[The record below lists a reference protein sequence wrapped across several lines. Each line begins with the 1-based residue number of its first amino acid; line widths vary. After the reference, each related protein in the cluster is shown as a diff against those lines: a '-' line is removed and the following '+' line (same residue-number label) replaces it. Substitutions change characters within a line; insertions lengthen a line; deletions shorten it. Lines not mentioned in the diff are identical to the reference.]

1 MLIAMAA
8 PRSKPVE
15 LHAHAMDNLR
25 YIRGTMERAGSFTAV
40 PGLGGVL
47 MGSSALVAAWMATS
61 LKGDSHW
68 MTVWTVECFVGI
80 VIGVTA
86 AAMKARRMRTPLLT
100 GPGRKFLSVFSPA
113 IFAGVVLT
121 LVFHAAEMSW
131 FLPGIWLL
139 LYGTAVLS
147 AGWGSVQAVPLMGL
161 CFMVAGTVS
170 LLMPDLSGDVLLAAG
185 FGGLH
190 IIFGTIIAVKH
201 GG

>member
-1 MLIAMAA
+1 MAV

-47 MGSSALVAAWMATS
+47 MGSSALVAAWLASS
-61 LKGDSHW
+61 LHGTGHW
-68 MTVWTVECFVGI
+68 MTVWTIECFVGI
-80 VIGVTA
+80 VIGATA
-86 AAMKARRMRTPLLT
+86 AALKSRRLRTPMFS
-100 GPGRKFLSVFSPA
+100 GPGRKFLAVFSPA
-113 IFAGVVLT
+113 IFAGMVLT
-121 LVFHAAEMSW
+121 IVFHEADIVW

-147 AGWGSVQAVPLMGL
+147 AGWGSVRAVPLMGF
-161 CFMVAGTVS
+161 CFMVVGTLS
-170 LLMPDLSGDVLLAAG
+170 LAMPDLPGNVLLATG

-190 IIFGTIIAVKH
+190 IVFGTIIAVKH

>member
-1 MLIAMAA
+1 MAV

-47 MGSSALVAAWMATS
+47 MGSSALVAAWLASS
-61 LKGDSHW
+61 LHGTGHW
-68 MTVWTVECFVGI
+68 MTVWTIECFVGI
-80 VIGVTA
+80 VIGATA
-86 AAMKARRMRTPLLT
+86 AAMKSRRMHTSVLS
-100 GPGRKFLSVFSPA
+100 GPGRKFMAVFSPA
-113 IFAGVVLT
+113 IFAGMVLT
-121 LVFHAAEMSW
+121 IVFHQVDIAW

-147 AGWGSVQAVPLMGL
+147 AGWGSVRAVPLMGF
-161 CFMVAGTVS
+161 CFMVVGTVA
-170 LLMPDLSGDVLLAAG
+170 LAMPDLAPNVLLAIG

-190 IIFGTIIAVKH
+190 IVFGSIIAVKH

>member
-1 MLIAMAA
+1 MPL
-8 PRSKPVE
+8 PHSKPVE

-47 MGSSALVAAWMATS
+47 MGSTALVAAWIADPQLGT
-61 LKGDSHW
+61 GHW
-68 MTVWTVECFVGI
+68 MTVWTIECVVGI
-80 VIGVTA
+80 LLGLTA
-86 AAMKARRMRTPLLT
+86 AAMKARRIHSPLLT
-100 GPGRKFLSVFSPA
+100 GPGRKFLAGFAPA
-113 IFAGVVLT
+113 IAAGAVLTVVL
-121 LVFHAAEMSW
+121 HQADMGW
-131 FLPGIWLL
+131 FLPGVWLL

-147 AGWGSVQAVPLMGL
+147 AGWGSVRVVRLMGF
-161 CFMVAGTVS
+161 CFMVTGTVA
-170 LLMPDLSGDVLLAAG
+170 LLFPDLPGNVLLAAG

>member
-1 MLIAMAA
+1 MTL
-8 PRSKPVE
+8 PDSKPVE

-47 MGSSALVAAWMATS
+47 MGSTALVAAWIADPRM
-61 LKGDSHW
+61 GMGHW
-68 MTVWTVECFVGI
+68 LTVWTIECLVGI
-80 VIGVTA
+80 VLGLTA
-86 AAMKARRMRTPLLT
+86 ASMKARRLNSPLLT
-100 GPGRKFLSVFSPA
+100 GPGRKFLAGFAPA
-113 IFAGVVLT
+113 IFAGAVLT
-121 LVFHAAEMSW
+121 IVIHGVGMVW
-131 FLPGIWLL
+131 YLPGIWLL

-147 AGWGSVQAVPLMGL
+147 AGWGSVPVVPIMGF
-161 CFMVAGTVS
+161 CFMTAGTLS
-170 LLMPDLSGDVLLAAG
+170 LMVPELPGNVLLAAG

>member
-1 MLIAMAA
+1 MGA

-47 MGSSALVAAWMATS
+47 MGSSALVAAWLASS
-61 LKGDSHW
+61 LSGVGHW
-68 MTVWTVECFVGI
+68 VTVWTIECFVGI

-86 AAMKARRMRTPLLT
+86 AVMKSRRMHTSVLS
-100 GPGRKFLSVFSPA
+100 GPGRKFIAVFSPA
-113 IFAGVVLT
+113 IFAGMILTIVL
-121 LVFHAAEMSW
+121 HQADIAW
-131 FLPGIWLL
+131 YLPGIWLL

-147 AGWGSVQAVPLMGL
+147 AGWGSVRAVPLMGF
-161 CFMVAGTVS
+161 CFMVVGTVS
-170 LLMPDLSGDVLLAAG
+170 LMMPDLPGNVLLAIG

-190 IIFGTIIAVKH
+190 IVFGTIIAVKH